1 MDIAQLWI
9 ALGWPLI
16 KLTLFI
22 SLGLLIGQVIEALNW
37 TRAVAAAVSPLLR
50 LGRLSDISGASFS
63 LAFFSGVSANSLL
76 AEAYDQGRLNRR
88 ELILSNLLNSL
99 PTYFLHLPSV
109 FLILAPLIG
118 AAAGIYLG
126 LTVAA
131 ALLRTVFIL
140 LFSRFFLPMPAQRC
154 VSCRLEENGP
164 ATLTETLKKVCLRF
178 TRRIGRILSIT
189 VPIYVLFFLLN
200 KWGAFSAVQGFI
212 AENLG
217 WLSWLPPQ
225 AVGVIVFQMAAEF
238 SAGAAAAGALLAAGS
253 LGQQD
258 VVLALL
264 AGNILS
270 SPMRAVRHQFPYYA
284 GIFKPRLAAEL
295 IVWNQGL
302 RILSLVLMGVVYFRL
317 G

>member
-22 SLGLLIGQVIEALNW
+22 SLGLLLGQVIEALNW

-76 AEAYDQGRLNRR
+76 AEAYDQGRLSRR
-88 ELILSNLLNSL
+88 ELILSNLFNSL

-131 ALLRTVFIL
+131 ALLRTVFVL

-154 VSCRLEENGP
+154 VSCRLDENAP

-178 TRRIGRILSIT
+178 TRRIGQILSIT
-189 VPIYVLFFLLN
+189 VPIYVLFFLLS
-200 KWGAFSAVQGFI
+200 KWGAFNAVQGFI

-238 SAGAAAAGALLAAGS
+238 SAGAAAAGALLATGS
-253 LGQQD
+253 LGQQE
-258 VVLALL
+258 VILALL
-264 AGNILS
+264 VGNILS

-302 RILSLVLMGVVYFRL
+302 RIISLVLMGVVYFL
-317 G
+317 LS